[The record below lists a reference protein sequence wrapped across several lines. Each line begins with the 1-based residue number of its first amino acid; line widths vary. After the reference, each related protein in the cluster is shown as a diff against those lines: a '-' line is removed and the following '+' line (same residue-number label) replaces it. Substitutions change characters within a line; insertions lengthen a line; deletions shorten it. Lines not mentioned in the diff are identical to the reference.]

1 MKGRLVHTMR
11 MPIRW
16 GDMDAMGHV
25 NNTVYFRYF
34 ETARIA
40 WFDQVGCTPDP
51 GGEGPVIVNANCSF
65 LKQLKYPGEIEVSTL
80 VGPPGRS
87 SFQMTHE
94 IRLCGA
100 DGAVGEVHAEGGAKV
115 VWVNF
120 PAEKSVP
127 LPALLLGLLFLY
139 LV

>member
-1 MKGRLVHTMR
+1 

-40 WFDQVGCTPDP
+40 WFDEINCGPAPD
-51 GGEGPVIVNANCSF
+51 GEGPVIINANCSF

-94 IRLCGA
+94 IRVVGK
-100 DGAVGEVHAEGGAKV
+100 DGALSPVHAEGGAKI

-120 PAEKSVP
+120 PTEKSIP
-127 LPALLLGLLFLY
+127 LPAQVLALLPKAG
-139 LV
+139 